1 MKKSPFRPTAFPA
14 KNSFQLKKLIWK
26 VINSCNHVTIIIVIL
41 ILIIQ
46 INYYISCVMNM
57 NTFLSVYIKLY
68 CWTSRF
74 YTFLCCLLCKIN
86 NYIVLKINRS
96 AVKKTFEI
104 FINNR
109 VDAHGWLDFYIRIF
123 LILSIALSCNCFK
136 FEIKA
141 TKWNSGVNS
150 KLFWTK
156 DSGKWDRDRID
167 VKIYIENFTFKSFLE
182 NCVQNILISKVSS

>member
-1 MKKSPFRPTAFPA
+1 MQSCDDNYRHSKFNNP
-14 KNSFQLKKLIWK
+14 NKLLYK
-26 VINSCNHVTIIIVIL
+26 LRHE
-41 ILIIQ
+41 
-46 INYYISCVMNM
+46 YEYIPLRI
-57 NTFLSVYIKLY
+57 FKLY

-156 DSGKWDRDRID
+156 DSGKWNRDRID